1 MARKNKADTAQA
13 AAVEQVEKPGLNM
26 DEGIILA
33 TFFLLVGALVFVYQ
47 ANQSLI

>member
-1 MARKNKADTAQA
+1 MARKNKAEAA
-13 AAVEQVEKPGLNM
+13 PEAAVEQVEKPGLNI

-33 TFFLLVGALVFVYQ
+33 TFFLLIGALVLVYQ